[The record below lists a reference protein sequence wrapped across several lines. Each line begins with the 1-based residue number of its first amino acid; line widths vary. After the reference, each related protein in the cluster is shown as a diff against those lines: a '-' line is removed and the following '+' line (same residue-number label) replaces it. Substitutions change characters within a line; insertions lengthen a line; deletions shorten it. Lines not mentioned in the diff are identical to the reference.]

1 MPWGAWTLT
10 DTTTW
15 RISVCSRKNVMV
27 NLATSGVSDL
37 KDFPAAATLLYAPF
51 LRGKLE
57 IRPDNTLGG
66 VGASRQFPMGP
77 KWRKVIKEIGKL
89 ES

>member
-15 RISVCSRKNVMV
+15 RIAVLNRRSIAI
-27 NLATSGVSDL
+27 NLATSGITDW
-37 KDFPAAATLLYAPF
+37 KDFPAAATLLYSPF

-57 IRPDNTLGG
+57 LRPNYTLGG
-66 VGASRQFPMGP
+66 VGASPQFPMGP
-77 KWRKVIKEIGKL
+77 KWRKVIKEIGRL